1 VASRLLRLARR
12 LYPVFLA
19 LEPGLSARLDLHSSQ
34 TLVRDEFTSFRK
46 AETMCKY
53 VAYYRVSTAKQG
65 ASGLGLEAQEAAV
78 DAFLNGRTADKLVGS
93 YKETESGANNGRPEL
108 AKAMEHAR
116 LTGAKLLIAKLDRL
130 SRNAAF
136 LLNLREAGVD
146 FVAVDMPEANRL
158 TVGIMALVAEQER
171 EAISSRTKAALQ
183 AAKARGQKLGNPK
196 GAAAF
201 GERRG
206 AGAAEAR
213 IAKAQERANGLR
225 ATVEA
230 ICAGGVT
237 SANGIARVLNECGI
251 ATPRDGKWSA
261 RSVLN
266 LQGRL

>member
-1 VASRLLRLARR
+1 
-12 LYPVFLA
+12 
-19 LEPGLSARLDLHSSQ
+19 
-34 TLVRDEFTSFRK
+34 
-46 AETMCKY
+46 MCKY

-93 YKETESGANNGRPEL
+93 YKETEFGAHNGRPEL

-171 EAISSRTKAALQ
+171 EAISARTKAALQ
-183 AAKARGQKLGNPK
+183 AAKARGQKLGNPN
-196 GAAAF
+196 GSAAF

-225 ATVEA
+225 VTIDA
-230 ICAGGVT
+230 ICAEGVT
-237 SANGIARVLNECGI
+237 SANGIARVLNERGI
-251 ATPRDGKWSA
+251 ATPREGKWSA